1 MSLTWLVT
9 TISVQ
14 SLQLK
19 DEESKTQKDK
29 VACPMSHNQKQ
40 FLKEPESQTKQ
51 IWLRNPG
58 FFPTTPEHQKNW
70 FKSERFDQIS

>member
-1 MSLTWLVT
+1 
-9 TISVQ
+9 
-14 SLQLK
+14 
-19 DEESKTQKDK
+19 
-29 VACPMSHNQKQ
+29 MSHNQKQ
-40 FLKEPESQTKQ
+40 FLKEPEFQTKQ